1 MLKQARLSSKC
12 QITIPK
18 EVRDFLNVGIG
29 DSVSFYFEDGQV
41 KMTSTNNVQVN
52 LKEKNKTSIIKGDK

>member
-41 KMTSTNNVQVN
+41 KMTSTNNVQLH

>member
-41 KMTSTNNVQVN
+41 KMTGTNNVQVN

>member
-52 LKEKNKTSIIKGDK
+52 LKEKNKTSIIKGEK

>member
-29 DSVSFYFEDGQV
+29 DSVSFYFEDEQV